1 MDEQVQI
8 QSENLFDLQVDAQ
21 SSGYLAEAAKWG
33 KFLSIV
39 GFILCALMA
48 LGGIFAG
55 SMMGSVMS
63 SASEGM
69 GSAIGGG
76 VFTVIYFL
84 MALLWFMPCL
94 YLYRFSTK
102 AQSAIRANE
111 QSELVDSMKNL
122 KSCFRFMGIMMII
135 LLAFYAL
142 IFMIA
147 IGTAMVTSF

>member
-1 MDEQVQI
+1 MDQQVQTH
-8 QSENLFDLQVDAQ
+8 SENLFDLQVDAQ
-21 SSGYLAEAAKWG
+21 ASGYLAEAAKWG

-39 GFILCALMA
+39 GFILCGFMA
-48 LGGIFAG
+48 LAGLFAG
-55 SMMGSVMS
+55 SMMGALMS
-63 SASEGM
+63 GASEGAS
-69 GSAIGGG
+69 SAIGGG
-76 VFTVIYFL
+76 VFTVLYLL

-94 YLYRFSTK
+94 YLFRFSTK

-142 IFMIA
+142 IFVIA
-147 IGTAMVTSF
+147 IGSAMVTGL

>member
-1 MDEQVQI
+1 MDQQVPL

-39 GFILCALMA
+39 GFILCGFMA
-48 LGGIFAG
+48 LAGLFAG
-55 SMMGSVMS
+55 SMMSTIMS
-63 SASEGM
+63 GATDGV

-142 IFMIA
+142 IFVMA
-147 IGTAMVTSF
+147 IGTAMITSF